1 MRRMIMNLKIENW
14 KLLLLSIFYIIFAVL
29 SYVIPQEDYLSF
41 FRIAGIILAL
51 IGLFQI
57 LIYFFKKEYMKPNE
71 FSFAFGVLYMLAG
84 FIVMFRPEIIV
95 NNYPFVFSGVM
106 VLDSTLRLQYSM
118 NLFRLKVSQWKA
130 NMILAIVPMVLGM
143 ILILVDMEK
152 NFLLN
157 YFSFLLM
164 LDAIANVYTV
174 LYYKGI
180 VKRYEANARHALN
193 HDEIMDIDA
202 E

>member
-1 MRRMIMNLKIENW
+1 MNLKIENW
-14 KLLLLSIFYIIFAVL
+14 KLLILSIFYIIFAVL

-41 FRIAGIILAL
+41 FRMAGIILTL

-57 LIYFFKKEYMKPNE
+57 LVYFFKKEYMKPNE
-71 FSFAFGVLYMLAG
+71 FNFAFGVLYMLAG
-84 FIVMFRPEIIV
+84 LIVMFRPEIIV
-95 NNYPFVFSGVM
+95 NNYPYVFSGVM

-130 NMILAIVPMVLGM
+130 NMILAIVPMVLSM
-143 ILILVDMEK
+143 ILILVDMNK
-152 NFLLN
+152 TFMLN

-180 VKRYEANARHALN
+180 VKRYEANARHSLN
-193 HDEIMDIDA
+193 HDETIDIDA